1 MAALVELSQL
11 GPVFEKASS
20 PFIWEFVLMY
30 KFILLYQT
38 ACLQVY
44 DYLSKL

>member
-11 GPVFEKASS
+11 GPVFKKASS

-30 KFILLYQT
+30 KLILFYQT
-38 ACLQVY
+38 AGVQVY